1 MAFKMK
7 GFSGFK
13 DTPTDKMMS
22 LLPKPKINKLPAER
36 KKPRKKPVNAVGVR
50 GTKKS
55 VRPSTPK
62 TNNRPKFQGTDQNK
76 SIVQQAPSQFQK
88 DLKKIAKKTF
98 DSNPVVQ
105 GVKVLKKFGKKTG
118 LTKDIKKKS
127 KKVKNYFGYYN

>member
-13 DTPTDKMMS
+13 DSQNDK
-22 LLPKPKINKLPAER
+22 
-36 KKPRKKPVNAVGVR
+36 NAKG
-50 GTKKS
+50 
-55 VRPSTPK
+55 VRPSTPKTTTKNWYGKPK